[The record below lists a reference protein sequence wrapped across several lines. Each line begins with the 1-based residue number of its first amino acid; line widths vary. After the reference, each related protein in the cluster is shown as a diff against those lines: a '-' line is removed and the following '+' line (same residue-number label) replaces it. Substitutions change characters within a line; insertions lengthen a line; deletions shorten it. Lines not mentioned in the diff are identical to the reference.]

1 MCVGAGLELNSAGLL
16 PPCSTLAKKG
26 LFAISNVHQNASLP
40 YWAMTSQAV
49 FEHEG
54 ILPETNFRQ
63 ASKAENDLQKNRALL
78 I

>member
-1 MCVGAGLELNSAGLL
+1 
-16 PPCSTLAKKG
+16 
-26 LFAISNVHQNASLP
+26 
-40 YWAMTSQAV
+40 MTSQAV

-54 ILPETNFRQ
+54 ILPETNSRQ